1 MRITYLRLIVR
12 SLAVCTLN
20 AACLIGVMA
29 QDTQPVPGA
38 PKAGQI
44 PLVHD
49 KKLANGLTV
58 AVGQRHSI
66 PLVTIL
72 LLVKSAAAEEDLA
85 HSGLANLTGSLLVK
99 GTKTRTATQIAEQ
112 IEFLGGSINS
122 GAGWNNSV
130 VSVTVTSD
138 KVDQA
143 IAILADVALN
153 PAFKQDELDLLRSQT
168 LDGLTYNLKQPGFL
182 SSYVSSRYT
191 FGEHPAGGTPES
203 LAAITRGDVNAF
215 HRQHYTPDNS
225 VLIFTGDITDAKAN
239 ALAQKYF
246 GKWRSTGQKS
256 AVAANIVAPASG
268 DRSMPRRILVVD
280 LPNSGQ
286 AAVRYSRKIDSGRV
300 TCTPSGNCTISD
312 AYFPATLTDSILG
325 GGYSSRLNLEI
336 RIKRGLS
343 YGAGS
348 GLGWRDHQ
356 ANFAASA
363 QTKSES
369 AAEVAE
375 LVLAEIAKLGDKG
388 STPAELEA
396 RRLVLSGDF
405 GRDLETTAGLAN
417 RISDLYSFGL
427 RPVEMNAYVRN
438 VRSVNDGKIRDF
450 ASRYTRG
457 GDIVIVGDAKLFM
470 DDLKKRFPNVLINT
484 ISAADLDLTKESLQK

>member
-1 MRITYLRLIVR
+1 MINVNRLIR
-12 SLAVCTLN
+12 SVTVLTLVAVSSIV
-20 AACLIGVMA
+20 AFA
-29 QDTQPVPGA
+29 QYPQPSPGE
-38 PKAGQI
+38 PKTGQI
-44 PLVHD
+44 PLVRD
-49 KKLANGLTV
+49 KKLPNGLTV
-58 AVGQRHSI
+58 AVGQRRSI

-72 LLVKSAAAEEDLA
+72 LLVKSAAAEEDLPHA
-85 HSGLANLTGSLLVK
+85 GLANLTGSLLVK

-143 IAILADVALN
+143 IAILSDVALN
-153 PAFKQDELDLLRSQT
+153 PAFKQEELDLLKSQT

-182 SSYVSSRYT
+182 ASYVSSRYT
-191 FGEHPAGGTPES
+191 YGEHPAGGTPAS
-203 LAAITRGDVNAF
+203 LEAIKRDDVTAF
-215 HRQHYTPDNS
+215 HKQHYTPDNS

-246 GKWRSTGQKS
+246 GKWRPGPKR
-256 AVAANIVAPASG
+256 VASG
-268 DRSMPRRILVVD
+268 LTLAATGSSDSSMPRRILVVD

-286 AAVRYSRKIDSGRV
+286 AAVRYSRKVDAGRV
-300 TCTPSGNCTISD
+300 TCTPGGSCSISNT
-312 AYFPATLTDSILG
+312 YFPATLMDSVLG

-343 YGAGS
+343 YGAGT

-356 ANFAASA
+356 ANFSASA
-363 QTKSES
+363 QTKPES
-369 AAEVAE
+369 AAQVAE
-375 LVLAEIAKLGDKG
+375 LVMDEIRKLGDKG
-388 STPAELEA
+388 ATSAELGA

-405 GRDLETTAGLAN
+405 GRDLETTGGMAN

-427 RPVEMNAYVRN
+427 SPIEMNAYIRN
-438 VRSVNDGKIRDF
+438 VRSVNDGQIRDF

-457 GDIVIVGDAKLFM
+457 GDIVIVGDSKLFM
-470 DDLKKRFPNVLINT
+470 DDLRRRFPGMLINT
-484 ISAADLDLTKESLQK
+484 IAAADLDLTKESLQR